1 MKKTKVGI
9 IGCGNISGI
18 YCKTLKKMAATD
30 LVAVADLLLPRA
42 KGRAT
47 EFGIARACSVK
58 QLLADPEIG
67 IVVNLTIPKAHAEV
81 AMQVLK
87 AGKSVYNEKPLAVT
101 RDQAAAMLK
110 LAAEKKVRIGCA
122 PDTFLGA
129 GIQTCRKLIDDGW
142 IGKPVAATAF
152 MMCRGHEGWHPD
164 PDFYYQPGGGPMF
177 DMGPYYLTALVN
189 LIGPIRRISGS
200 ARVTFPER
208 VITSQPKNGTVIKV
222 NTPTHLAGVVDFAN
236 GAIGTIV
243 TSFDVVAH
251 THSCIEIYGTDGS
264 ILVPDPNG
272 FGGDVKVKRRGQ
284 ADWAI
289 VPHTH
294 AYPENSRGLGVAD
307 MAAGIASGRPHRA
320 SGELAAHVL
329 DAMQAFLDASESG
342 KAVILGTTCNQPAPM
357 PMNLRDGQVEA

>member
-18 YCKTLKKMAATD
+18 YCKTLKKMEITD
-30 LVAVADLLLPRA
+30 LAAVADLLPERA
-42 KGRAT
+42 EARAT
-47 EFGIARACSVK
+47 EFGIARACSVD
-58 QLLADPEIG
+58 QLLADPEIK
-67 IVVNLTIPKAHAEV
+67 IVVNLTIPKAHSEV
-81 AMQVLK
+81 ALQVLK

-101 RDQAAAMLK
+101 RDQAKAMLK
-110 LAAEKKVRIGCA
+110 LAAKQKVRIGCA

-142 IGKPVAATAF
+142 IGTPVAATAF
-152 MMCRGHEGWHPD
+152 MMCRGHETWHPD

-189 LIGPIRRISGS
+189 LVGPIRRISGS

-208 VITSQPKNGTVIKV
+208 LITSQPKHGTLIKV
-222 NTPTHLAGVVDFAN
+222 NTPTHIAGVVDFKS

-243 TSFDVVAH
+243 TSFDVCSH
-251 THSCIEIYGTDGS
+251 THSCIEVYGTSGS

-272 FGGDVKVKRRGQ
+272 FGGDVKVRRRGAAEWQ
-284 ADWAI
+284 S

-294 AYPENSRGLGVAD
+294 SYPENSRGLGVAD
-307 MAAGIASGRPHRA
+307 MAAGIASGRAHRA

-329 DAMQAFLDASESG
+329 DAMQAFLDASDTG
-342 KAVILGTTCNQPAPM
+342 AAVTLSTTCAQPAPM
-357 PMNLRDGQVEA
+357 PMNLRDGEVEA